1 MTRHLLL
8 ATLLFVL
15 LVSLAHAAPPTTD
28 NAQRVFEAVIHLQ
41 DVSDLA
47 QLKPYGLMITS
58 RHDLDLI
65 IYASAEEVAF
75 LREAGYRIEV
85 LGRVDQIKTKE
96 DYRSFAQAVTDL
108 ETLVDAHSSIA
119 SMFSIGTSEEGR
131 DIWAIKISDNVGS
144 DEAEP
149 AILYDFSVHG
159 DEQIGTEL
167 AFGFLEMLLTDYGTD
182 TRITDLVDSYQ
193 IYLIPMINPDGYY
206 HVRRGNGNYVDIN
219 RNFPFWWEGGT
230 WSAEVETEALIDFS
244 LVHNPVIYINYHS
257 GAEII
262 NYTWDGIE
270 TLSPD
275 NEIEIMISETYDEDT
290 NYGIINGAAWYV
302 ADGTLEDW
310 HHGSLGAA
318 SVIVELSNVKM
329 PSNISYYVD
338 LNLPAMLDYS
348 ELPGQG
354 LRGVV
359 TDSVTDESVE
369 ATILVGNHLPVMS
382 DPDDGDYYRVLE
394 AGTYTIYVWANGYG
408 WKTINDV
415 TVPSGD
421 FTTLNVSMD
430 APTDDFAAMRCVIN
444 MRKDSSDDP
453 ANVTLPK
460 AALGGPNDNAFSLG
474 VNGWAVFD
482 MGANTPVS
490 CDETHQIYVTEKA
503 TDGADGYTV
512 KVAEDWNGPWESLGT
527 GTGSHSFDLDI
538 VTFSTIRYVRIE
550 DDGDGSNY
558 SATPGADIDSIEV
571 VEGAADDDTVDDD
584 TTDDDTVDDDTTDD
598 DSIDDDTTDD
608 DTTDDDTVDDDTV
621 DDDTNDDDTIDDDT
635 ADDDTTDDDTGDD
648 DDDTDDDDIDD
659 DDISDDDDTDDDAT
673 RGDDDDDDGC
683 GC

>member
-1 MTRHLLL
+1 MARQLIL
-8 ATLLFVL
+8 ATLLVAL
-15 LVSLAHAAPPTTD
+15 LGSFAHAAPITAD

-41 DVSDLA
+41 DVSDLT

-65 IYASAEEVAF
+65 IHASAEEVAF
-75 LREAGYRIEV
+75 LQQHGWKVEV
-85 LGRVDQIKTKE
+85 LGRTDQIKAKE

-108 ETLVDAHSSIA
+108 NTLVDTHPTISSI
-119 SMFSIGTSEEGR
+119 FSIGTSEEGR
-131 DIWAIKISDNVGS
+131 DLWAIKISDNVES

-149 AILYDFSVHG
+149 TILYDFSVHG
-159 DEQIGTEL
+159 DEQIGTEV
-167 AFGFLEMLLTDYGTD
+167 AFGFLEMVLTNYGVD
-182 TRITDLVDSYQ
+182 TRITDLVDNHQ

-206 HVRRGNGNYVDIN
+206 HVRRSNGNWVDIN
-219 RNFPFWWEGGT
+219 RNFPFWWEGST
-230 WSAEVETEALIDFS
+230 WSAEPETEALMDFS

-262 NYTWDGIE
+262 NYNWDGIE

-275 NEIEIMISETYDEDT
+275 DGIEIMISEVYDDET
-290 NYGIINGAAWYV
+290 SYGIINGAAWYV

-338 LNLPAMLDYS
+338 LNMPAMLDYS
-348 ELPGQG
+348 ELTGQG

-359 TDSVTDESVE
+359 TDSVTDEAIE
-369 ATILVGNHLPVMS
+369 ATILVGNHLPVLS

-394 AGTYTIYVWANGYG
+394 AGTYTVYVWANGYG
-408 WKTINDV
+408 WKTINNV
-415 TVPSGD
+415 VVPSSGYE
-421 FTTLNVSMD
+421 TLNVSMD
-430 APTDDFAAMRCVIN
+430 TATDDFAAVRCVIN

-453 ANVTLPK
+453 NNVSLPK

-474 VNGWAVFD
+474 VGGWAVFD
-482 MGANTPVS
+482 MGANSPVP
-490 CDETHQIYVTEKA
+490 CDDSHWIYVTEKT

-512 KVAEDWNGPWESLGT
+512 KVAEDWNGPWQSLGT
-527 GTGSHSFDLDI
+527 GTGSHYFDLDG

-550 DDGDGSNY
+550 DDGDGSNFT
-558 SATPGADIDSIEV
+558 ATPGADIDSIEV
-571 VEGAADDDTVDDD
+571 TESAADDDTVDDD
-584 TTDDDTVDDDTTDD
+584 T
-598 DSIDDDTTDD
+598 IDDDTTDD
-608 DTTDDDTVDDDTV
+608 DTIDDDTTDDDT
-621 DDDTNDDDTIDDDT
+621 I
-635 ADDDTTDDDTGDD
+635 DDDTTDDDTGDD
-648 DDDTDDDDIDD
+648 DIDDDDTGDDDIDDDDDTDDDDIGD
-659 DDISDDDDTDDDAT
+659 DDIDDDATDDDASDDDATDDDAT
-673 RGDDDDDDGC
+673 GDDDDDDDDGC